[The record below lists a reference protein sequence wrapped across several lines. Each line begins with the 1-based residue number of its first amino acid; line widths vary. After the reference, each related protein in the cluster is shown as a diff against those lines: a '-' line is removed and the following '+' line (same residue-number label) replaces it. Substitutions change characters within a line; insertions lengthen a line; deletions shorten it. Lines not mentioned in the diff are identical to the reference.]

1 MNIRNNLPAAFLAR
15 MQDLLK
21 DEYDSFMDSYDKPPY
36 RGLRFNPLK
45 VSPDRYDEILRIS
58 CKGDGAAEAV
68 PWCDGG
74 YYFGDDVRPGIHPYH
89 AAGLYYIQEPSA
101 MLPGQLACEL
111 IKQVIRD
118 KGSVRVLDM
127 CAAPGGKATQAAG
140 CIGGNGIL
148 VANEPVPGRAR
159 ILSQNIERLGITNAL
174 TVCEMP
180 DKLARIF
187 PGFFDI
193 VIVDAPCSGEGM
205 FRKDDTAVTEW
216 SPENVELCVNRGR
229 DILDAAHTCLKPGG
243 HIVYSTCT
251 YEPAENEEAVARFI
265 NEHNPYKVITLPVS
279 GLDPQADGTYRLWPH
294 KIKGEGHF
302 AAVLKNTAIPENTS
316 IPENA
321 ALLKNAAIPGN
332 THDTALPS
340 ASDHVKTNA
349 SDPASKPELVY
360 DRSVPS
366 EASKLLEQFV
376 SETLTD
382 TGVSILN
389 GLVFAYGDNIYLAP
403 SEIAEYAVVNDKKKR
418 LRIERAGLHLGELKK
433 GRIEPSHS
441 LAMALSAGMC
451 RREYDIPADDDRAL
465 KYLRGESLSCAP
477 ALKGYVLITLDG
489 YPIGWGKASNGM
501 IKNHYPKGLRYPN
514 A

>member
-1 MNIRNNLPAAFLAR
+1 MNKELLTDRYHKAKVRMDIRTDLPAAFLER

-21 DEYDSFMDSYDKPPY
+21 NEYDSFMDSYNKSPY

-45 VSPDRYDEILRIS
+45 VPADRYDEIFKTA
-58 CKGDGAAEAV
+58 CDNDGAVEAV

-101 MLPGQLACEL
+101 MLPGHLACEL

-140 CIGGNGIL
+140 CIGDDGIL

-159 ILSQNIERLGITNAL
+159 ILSQNIERLGIRNAL

-180 DKLARIF
+180 DKLARTF

-205 FRKDDTAVTEW
+205 FRKDDTAVAEW
-216 SPENVELCVNRGR
+216 SPENVDLCVSRGR
-229 DILDAAHTCLKPGG
+229 DILDAAHECLKPGG

-251 YEPAENEEAVARFI
+251 YEPAENEDAVAWFI
-265 NEHNPYKVITLPVS
+265 NEHSSYQVITLPVT
-279 GLDPQADGTYRLWPH
+279 GLNPQADGTYRLWPH
-294 KIKGEGHF
+294 KLKGEGHF
-302 AAVLKNTAIPENTS
+302 AAVLKNTLS
-316 IPENA
+316 S
-321 ALLKNAAIPGN
+321 
-332 THDTALPS
+332 ALPVTS
-340 ASDHVKTNA
+340 VHDKKDASESV
-349 SDPASKPELVY
+349 SKPELIY
-360 DRSVPS
+360 DRSVSS
-366 EASKLLEQFV
+366 EASKLLGAFV
-376 SETLTD
+376 SDNLTD
-382 TGVSILN
+382 MSGNIIK

-403 SEIAEYAVVNDKKKR
+403 DEIAEYAVSNDKKKQ
-418 LRIERAGLHLGELKK
+418 LRIERAGLHLGEIKK
-433 GRIEPSHS
+433 GRMEPSHS

-451 RREYDIPADDDRAL
+451 KREFDIPADDDRML
-465 KYLRGESLSCAP
+465 KYLRGESLTCDP
-477 ALKGYVLITLDG
+477 ALKGYVLITVDG
-489 YPIGWGKASNGM
+489 YPAGWGKASGGM